1 MQRYSPF
8 DKAIHDLQPP
18 DLTILKN
25 VHEGWYVEY
34 KRQMIKASALA
45 KSLSAFANT
54 YGGWLFIGVQEQSG
68 DNVVAGEFPGIPEED
83 VEGALQ
89 SLRKSAADH
98 LNPTPFFETTVLRGP
113 CDENG
118 LAEGKAIIAVEIPQ
132 SHTAPHVHKDGRIYR
147 RVADGSEPKPETDR
161 FVLDQLW
168 RRAEPLR
175 KMTRNWIK
183 RDPEFSQKD
192 EGISYVRLLLC
203 VDPWRQRDPLLGAP
217 LSEIRRILKGGE
229 TSLPSVPFDTIYT
242 TEEGLTAR
250 QLKGNDPA
258 NYGLTWRLRWNMS
271 FDIVLPL
278 QLHAPDVP
286 DHLIGEF
293 DGYVHAERFIDMLN
307 EQGHTRPRIADLNF
321 MLRLLLGIVSQ
332 YRHLLKLAG
341 VGGEFYCKA
350 RVLNA
355 WRMVPFVDVETLL
368 DEFKAHGL
376 PMVMDRTV
384 TVPTGDDPESFVH
397 IYEDLKLKEE
407 EDKEFTFIILQAIR
421 IFALVVPAF
430 GVPIYIENETMA
442 DSTTRLYSE
451 LIGVGDR
458 AMTVQQNRNKRRTG
472 V

>member
-25 VHEGWYVEY
+25 VPEGWYVEY
-34 KRQMIKASALA
+34 KSQMIKASALA

-54 YGGWLFIGVQEQSG
+54 YGGWLFIGVQEKSG
-68 DNVVAGEFPGIPEED
+68 DNTVADEFPGIPEED
-83 VEGALQ
+83 VDGALN

-118 LAEGKAIIAVEIPQ
+118 LAEGKAIIVVETLQ
-132 SHTAPHVHKDGRIYR
+132 SHTAPHVHKDGCIYR

-161 FVLDQLW
+161 FALDQLW

-175 KMTRNWIK
+175 ERTRKWIE
-183 RDPEFSQKD
+183 RDPEFSQA
-192 EGISYVRLLLC
+192 EEEMPYVRLLLC
-203 VDPWRQRDPLLGAP
+203 VDPWRQRDPWLDAP
-217 LSEIRRILKGGE
+217 LSEIRRILKGGG
-229 TSLPSVPFDTIYT
+229 TSVSSVPFDTIYT
-242 TEEGLTAR
+242 TAEGLTAR
-250 QLKGNDPA
+250 QLKGNDPH
-258 NYGLTWRLRWNMS
+258 NHGLTWRIRRDLS
-271 FDIVLPL
+271 CDIALPL
-278 QLHAPDVP
+278 PFYAPSAPSD
-286 DHLIGEF
+286 LIIEL
-293 DGYVHAERFIDMLN
+293 DGYDNARYFIDILKK
-307 EQGHTRPRIADLNF
+307 HKYPRPRIVDLNF
-321 MLRLLLGIVSQ
+321 MLSLLIGVVSQ

-341 VGGEFYCKA
+341 AGGEFYCKA

-384 TVPTGDDPESFVH
+384 TVPTGDAPESFAL
-397 IYEDLKLKEE
+397 IYEKLEKGA
-407 EDKEFTFIILQAIR
+407 EDKEFTSVLQAIR
-421 IFALVVPAF
+421 IFVLVVPAF
-430 GVPIYIENETMA
+430 GVPIYIGSEIEA
-442 DSTTRLYSE
+442 DSTVRLYSE
-451 LIGVGDR
+451 LVHVGTR
-458 AMTVQQNRNKRRTG
+458 ALTVQQNRNKRRAG

>member
-8 DKAIHDLQPP
+8 DKGIHDLQPP

-34 KRQMIKASALA
+34 KRQMVKASALA

-54 YGGWLFIGVQEQSG
+54 YGGWLFIGVKEQSG
-68 DNVVAGEFPGIPEED
+68 DNAVADELPGIPEED
-83 VEGALQ
+83 LDGALQ
-89 SLRKSAADH
+89 SLRHSAADH

-113 CDENG
+113 CDEAG
-118 LAEGKAIIAVEIPQ
+118 LDKGKAVIVVEIPQ

-168 RRAEPLR
+168 RRAEPIR
-175 KMTRNWIK
+175 EKTREWIE
-183 RDPEFSQKD
+183 RDPEFYQK
-192 EGISYVRLLLC
+192 EEENPYVRLLLC
-203 VDPWRQRDPLLGAP
+203 VDPWCQRDPLLGAP

-229 TSLPSVPFDTIYT
+229 TSVSSVPFDTIYT

-271 FDIVLPL
+271 CDIVLPL

-321 MLRLLLGIVSQ
+321 MLQLLFGIVSQ
-332 YRHLLKLAG
+332 YRDLLKLADAA
-341 VGGEFYCKA
+341 GEFYCKA

-355 WRMVPFVDVETLL
+355 WRIVPFVDVETLL
-368 DEFKAHGL
+368 DGFKAHGL
-376 PMVMDRTV
+376 PMVMDRTI
-384 TVPTGDDPESFVH
+384 TVPTGDGPESFAR
-397 IYEDLKLKEE
+397 IYESTKLKERD
-407 EDKEFTFIILQAIR
+407 DKTFILWAIR
-421 IFALVVPAF
+421 MFALVIPAF
-430 GVPIYIENETMA
+430 GVPSHIEGKTGGIEA
-442 DSTTRLYSE
+442 DGTVDLYSE
-451 LIGVGDR
+451 LTAAGAR
-458 AMTVQQNRNKRRTG
+458 ATIVQQNRIERRAG
-472 V
+472 A

>member
-25 VHEGWYVEY
+25 VHEGWHVEY

-54 YGGWLFIGVQEQSG
+54 NGGWLFIGVQEQSG
-68 DNVVAGEFPGIPEED
+68 DNAVAGEFPGIPEKD
-83 VEGALQ
+83 VDGALN

-113 CDENG
+113 YDENG
-118 LAEGKAIIAVEIPQ
+118 LAEGKAIIVVEIPQ

-147 RVADGSEPKPETDR
+147 RVAAGSEPKPETDR

-168 RRAEPLR
+168 RRAELLR
-175 KMTRNWIK
+175 KMTRKWIEH
-183 RDPEFSQKD
+183 DPEFSQA
-192 EGISYVRLLLC
+192 EEEMPYVRLLLC
-203 VDPWRQRDPLLGAP
+203 VDPWRQHDPWLGAP

-229 TSLPSVPFDTIYT
+229 TSVYSVPFDTIYT
-242 TEEGLTAR
+242 TAEGLIAR
-250 QLKGNDPA
+250 QLKGNDPH
-258 NYGLTWRLRWNMS
+258 NHGLTWRIRRDLS
-271 FDIVLPL
+271 CDIVLPL
-278 QLHAPDVP
+278 PFYASSAPSD
-286 DHLIGEF
+286 LIIAL
-293 DGYVHAERFIDMLN
+293 DGYDNARYFIDILKK
-307 EQGHTRPRIADLNF
+307 HKYPRPRIVDLNF
-321 MLRLLLGIVSQ
+321 LMSLLIGVVSQ

-341 VGGEFYCKA
+341 AGGEFYCKA

-384 TVPTGDDPESFVH
+384 TVPTGDVPESFVR
-397 IYEDLKLKEE
+397 IYEKLEKGA
-407 EDKEFTFIILQAIR
+407 EDKEFAILQAIR
-421 IFALVVPAF
+421 IFILVVPAF
-430 GVPIYIENETMA
+430 GVPIYIGSEIEA
-442 DSTTRLYSE
+442 DSTVRLYSE
-451 LIGVGDR
+451 LVHVGTR
-458 AMTVQQNRNKRRTG
+458 ALTVQQNRNKRCAG
-472 V
+472 I